1 MANKEVWRD
10 IEGYPGYQ
18 VSNMGRVKSLNYRRS
33 GKEHLL
39 VLSKNIHG
47 YLYVGLQ
54 KNGKQK
60 IEKVHRLVANAFI
73 PNTENKPCVDHIDTN
88 KENNSVTNLRW
99 ATYQENSN
107 NPTSREKHLEAAKEN
122 IIKANES
129 NKKPVKCLT
138 TGKIYDSLLDAELD
152 TGVAISGISK
162 CCKGQR
168 QTAGKMKWKYI

>member
-1 MANKEVWRD
+1 MASKEVWRD
-10 IEGYPGYQ
+10 IEDYPGYQ
-18 VSNMGRVKSLNYRRS
+18 VSNKGRVKSLNYRRT

-39 VLSKNIHG
+39 VLSKGMHG

-54 KNGKQK
+54 KNKKQK
-60 IEKVHRLVANAFI
+60 VEKVHRLVAKAFI

-88 KENNSVTNLRW
+88 RENNSATNLRW
-99 ATYQENSN
+99 VTYRENSS
-107 NPTSREKHLEAAKEN
+107 NPISREKHLETAKEN
-122 IIKANES
+122 MIKANES
-129 NKKPVKCLT
+129 NKRSVKCIT

-152 TGVAISGISK
+152 TGVCISGISK